1 MLRRYQPVMT
11 ELSISGRLFP
21 SLELSEKFSFIQ
33 DFVVGSLLKTPW
45 TIDGSATASRHKV
58 QGVEL
63 IPTKN

>member
-11 ELSISGRLFP
+11 ELSISGQPLF
-21 SLELSEKFSFIQ
+21 LHSEISENFSFIQ

-45 TIDGSATASRHKV
+45 TNDGLATASRHKV

-63 IPTKN
+63 IRT